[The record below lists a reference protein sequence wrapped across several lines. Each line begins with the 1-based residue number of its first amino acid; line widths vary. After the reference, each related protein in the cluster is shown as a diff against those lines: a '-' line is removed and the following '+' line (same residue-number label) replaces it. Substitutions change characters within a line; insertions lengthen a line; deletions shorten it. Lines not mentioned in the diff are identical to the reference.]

1 MPPILPLPIREQ
13 IQTPVQKKYFN
24 LQLFTRV
31 ADEYDLA
38 TRAMSLGQDARW
50 KHRLLELLPMMARPR
65 CVDLA
70 CGTGDL
76 TLGLAERYPDGDI
89 LGVDLT
95 GPMLDVARRR
105 IPHSH
110 VQFVETDMCRL
121 DVPDQSVDIV
131 TGAYAIRNAP
141 VLDDALTEIH
151 RILRPGAI
159 AAFLDFS
166 RPAEPLAS
174 AAQLALMKFWCG
186 LVSIAVHGRPEHA
199 YIAESLRQ
207 FPDRIALRSRFAE
220 SGFSLRR
227 AELFLGGITEI
238 LSPTVT
244 SLAKSGE
251 RVRTIARK

>member
-1 MPPILPLPIREQ
+1 M
-13 IQTPVQKKYFN
+13 
-24 LQLFTRV
+24 
-31 ADEYDLA
+31 
-38 TRAMSLGQDARW
+38 GQDARW

-76 TLGLAERYPDGDI
+76 TLGLADRYPDGDI

-105 IPHSH
+105 IPHPH

-151 RILRPGAI
+151 RILRPGGI

-166 RPAEPLAS
+166 RPAQPLTS
-174 AAQLALMKFWCG
+174 AVQLALLKCWCG

-207 FPDRIALRSRFAE
+207 FPDRLALRSQFAE
-220 SGFSLRR
+220 SGFALRHAESL
-227 AELFLGGITEI
+227 LGGITEI
-238 LSPTVT
+238 LIVQ
-244 SLAKSGE
+244 
-251 RVRTIARK
+251 R

>member
-1 MPPILPLPIREQ
+1 MTLPSPLPIREQ
-13 IQTPVQKKYFN
+13 IETPVQKKYFN

-50 KHRLLELLPMMARPR
+50 KRRLLALLPAMQRPR

-76 TLGLAERYPDGDI
+76 TLGLAKRYPDGDI

-105 IPHSH
+105 IPHPH
-110 VQFVETDMCRL
+110 VQFVQADMCRL

-131 TGAYAIRNAP
+131 TGGYAIRNAP
-141 VLDDALTEIH
+141 VLDDALAEIH
-151 RILRPGAI
+151 RILRPGGV

-166 RPAEPLAS
+166 RPAQPLAS
-174 AAQLALMKFWCG
+174 AAQLALLKCWCG

-207 FPDRIALRSRFAE
+207 FPDRLALRLRFAE
-220 SGFSLRR
+220 SGFALRHC
-227 AELFLGGITEI
+227 ESFLGGITEI
-238 LSPTVT
+238 LMVQ
-244 SLAKSGE
+244 
-251 RVRTIARK
+251 R